1 MSLPEFQRALS
12 EMVMSPGF
20 RNRVAE
26 DPGAALSPFDLSE
39 RELRRLE
46 SLARDARLKTG
57 TLLHRSTRLS
67 MLSNTIPRTC
77 RALGPKG
84 LKELTHAYWS
94 EHPPYSSFFIEEG
107 IRFGRFALERL
118 GEDQALAR
126 EVLET
131 ELAMLELTGCD
142 GVWEASPEPVRPPA
156 SGVWVPRLHPLCRA
170 VRFHHPPLTVFAEL
184 EAGRVP
190 RDLPEGER
198 YLLLLLAAPKK
209 VSLQEVPVEHGRA
222 LLAVADHGGR
232 GGRSTVAE
240 LCRTGPVEERAF
252 EAMLAAGYLTA
263 EAAPA

>member
-26 DPGAALSPFDLSE
+26 DPGSALAAFDLSDRE
-39 RELRRLE
+39 RRRLE
-46 SLARDARLKTG
+46 ALARDTRLKTG

-67 MLSNTIPRTC
+67 MLSNTMSRTC
-77 RALGPKG
+77 RALGPQG

-118 GEDQALAR
+118 AESQDLAR

-131 ELAMLELTGCD
+131 ELALLELTQAEGL
-142 GVWEASPEPVRPPA
+142 WEAPEEPVVPPA

-170 VRFHHPPLTVFAEL
+170 VRFHHPPLAVIAEL
-184 EAGRVP
+184 DAGRVP
-190 RDLPEGER
+190 RELPAGEH
-198 YLLLLLAAPKK
+198 YLLLFTSAPGKASMQEM
-209 VSLQEVPVEHGRA
+209 SLDQGRA
-222 LLAVADHGGR
+222 LLAAD
-232 GGRSTVAE
+232 GRSIVLE
-240 LCRTGPVEERAF
+240 LCRTRQVRERAF
-252 EAMLAAGYLTA
+252 EELLAAGYLIA

>member
-26 DPGAALSPFDLSE
+26 DPGGALSPFDLSD

-46 SLARDARLKTG
+46 ALARDGGLKTG

-67 MLSNTIPRTC
+67 MLSNTLPRTC
-77 RALGPKG
+77 RVLGPKG

-94 EHPPYSSFFIEEG
+94 EHPSYSAFFIQEG
-107 IRFGRFALERL
+107 GRFGRFALDRL
-118 GEDQALAR
+118 EKGQDLAR

-131 ELAMLELTGCD
+131 ELAMLELTEAE
-142 GVWEASPEPVRPPA
+142 GVWEAPSGSGDSVPPPA

-170 VRFHHPPLTVFAEL
+170 VRFRHPPLAVFAEL
-184 EAGRVP
+184 DAGRVP
-190 RDLPEGER
+190 GDLPAGER
-198 YLLLLLAAPKK
+198 YLLLLLTGPKQ
-209 VSLQEVPVEHGRA
+209 VGLEELPPDQGRA
-222 LLAVADHGGR
+222 LLACDGR
-232 GGRSTVAE
+232 TTVAK
-240 LCRTGPVEERAF
+240 LCQDRDLRQESFAE
-252 EAMLAAGYLTA
+252 MLAAGYLTA